1 VTLEC
6 QDGKTL
12 KSGCL
17 DAGYPVPGKIRQ
29 AQFMLPQGTKWQG
42 LKLEAEI
49 EVRGMHYPVHRPGHQ
64 KLNDDGSLT
73 LGPNLRPDV

>member
-1 VTLEC
+1 MPDIQCRERS
-6 QDGKTL
+6 GKPNL
-12 KSGCL
+12 CCRK
-17 DAGYPVPGKIRQ
+17 
-29 AQFMLPQGTKWQG
+29 AQNGQG

-73 LGPNLRPDV
+73 LRPNLRPDV